1 LKWNRKSYTILE
13 KESFMDTKKWKS
25 VLVPRD
31 IYEEIVTIAR
41 VEGRTISGLFRVVF
55 DTWKTQNLTNKDLVY
70 LQKERK
76 TYQKKIEE
84 REDELRRKRIQNVL
98 AGEIREI

>member
-1 LKWNRKSYTILE
+1 
-13 KESFMDTKKWKS
+13 MDTKKWKS

>member
-1 LKWNRKSYTILE
+1 
-13 KESFMDTKKWKS
+13 MDTTKWKS

-55 DTWKTQNLTNKDLVY
+55 DTWKSQNLTNKDLAY
-70 LQKERK
+70 LSKERK
-76 TYQKKIEE
+76 VYQRKIEE
-84 REDELRRKRIQNVL
+84 REDEHRRKRIENAITGNV
-98 AGEIREI
+98 REI